1 MIGEI
6 SKQDE
11 FKSAVWYRDVCSGIF
26 KVRKMWIKKI
36 HIENY
41 KSLKEVDIELNE
53 GVNVFIGK
61 NNTGKS
67 NTVGALM
74 FLSDVVSGGGV
85 DLYNQYNE
93 IVFGKDVKNEI
104 KFDLEF
110 TVSDTEMEDIFSK
123 FQLEPDISFGV
134 FKNSILNEIGYATKL
149 GDHNNSFT
157 LLEEEVCIYF
167 KGKRVVFA
175 KSFWNNGAYNQQ
187 IIENLK
193 EGINTNLWD
202 SFFNRNRG
210 PTPNSVLHAPI
221 SRGRIM
227 PVDNLLL
234 SLYNFIAAFKNLNP
248 IRSNRESMEVYGGV
262 ELKSDGSNLPQVL
275 NSIVSGD
282 RELFD
287 TIMDSAGRIVEEIA
301 EIRAPLK
308 KGTSETYISTVEP
321 SFEGMEFTWEHIAS
335 GTKEILYLI
344 TLLHTTPNGSLL
356 LIEEPEMHLHPDAV
370 HKFLSSVEKISSE
383 DHKQVLITTHS
394 PVLLDAVSFD
404 KIFTVLKES
413 GKTTVEQL
421 KGQQAAENMLF
432 QAGIPKSW
440 LLLSEMPLFL
450 LIVEG
455 RDDNKIWRRFLQ
467 KTGMN
472 LITNRVSVVS
482 PGDSEDKNGG
492 YKEAIKLGI
501 FIKKARIPTPFMI
514 VLDSDGER
522 RRVEKEKELRQARI
536 PTDKYYI
543 LNEKEIE
550 SYLLDPVGI
559 SGVTTKNVSEVE
571 EAMSNSKRGG
581 KEKLD
586 DVFTNLGLDKPPAE
600 TKALIVLHMAN
611 IPDEIVSIIDK
622 IKTKI

>member
-1 MIGEI
+1 MFWDIQGEN
-6 SKQDE
+6 
-11 FKSAVWYRDVCSGIF
+11 
-26 KVRKMWIKKI
+26 MWIKKI

-61 NNTGKS
+61 NNSGKS
-67 NTVGALM
+67 NIVDALM
-74 FLSDVVSGGGV
+74 FLSDVVRGSGV
-85 DLYNQYNE
+85 DVSHDQYEE
-93 IVFGKDVKNEI
+93 IVFRKNIKNKI

-110 TVSDTEMEDIFSK
+110 AISDTEMEDIFSK
-123 FQLEPDISFGV
+123 LQLKPDICLDV
-134 FKNSILNEIGYATKL
+134 FKESISNEIRYIAKL
-149 GDHNNSFT
+149 GDGNRSLT
-157 LLEEEVCIYF
+157 LLEEEVCICF
-167 KGKRVVFA
+167 KRNWVVFA
-175 KSFWNNGAYNQQ
+175 KGSFTDSMMYGRQ

-193 EGINTNLWD
+193 ERINTNTWD
-202 SFFNRNRG
+202 LMSYGEGN
-210 PTPNSVLHAPI
+210 PPESVLHVPT
-221 SRGRIM
+221 SHS
-227 PVDNLLL
+227 PNKPEEHLLL
-234 SLYNFIAAFKNLNP
+234 SLYNFITSFKSLNP
-248 IRSNRESMEVYGGV
+248 IRSIHESMGVHGGA
-262 ELKSDGSNLPQVL
+262 ELNSDGSNLPQVL
-275 NSIVSGD
+275 NSIASGD
-282 RELFD
+282 RKLFD
-287 TIMDSAGRIVEEIA
+287 AIMKNAREIVEEIA

-321 SFEGMEFTWEHIAS
+321 SFEEMEFTWEYIAS

-344 TLLHTTPNGSLL
+344 TLLRTTPNGSLL
-356 LIEEPEMHLHPDAV
+356 LIEEPEIHLHPDAV
-370 HKFLSSVEKISSE
+370 YKFLSLVEKISSE

-394 PVLLDAVSFD
+394 PVLLDAVPFD

-413 GKTTVEQL
+413 GETTVEQL
-421 KGQQAAENMLF
+421 KGEKTVENMLF
-432 QAGIPKSW
+432 QAGVPKSW

-455 RDDNKIWRRFLQ
+455 RDDNKIWRQFLQ
-467 KTGMN
+467 KTGIDF
-472 LITNRVSVVS
+472 LTNKVYVVS

-492 YKEAIKLGI
+492 WRKAIEMGI
-501 FIKKARIPTPFMI
+501 FIKKARISTPFII
-514 VLDSDGER
+514 VLDSDGKSSR
-522 RRVEKEKELRQARI
+522 AEKEKELRQEGI
-536 PTDKYYI
+536 STEKYHI
-543 LNEKEIE
+543 LDEKEIE

-600 TKALIVLHMAN
+600 TKALMVLHMAD